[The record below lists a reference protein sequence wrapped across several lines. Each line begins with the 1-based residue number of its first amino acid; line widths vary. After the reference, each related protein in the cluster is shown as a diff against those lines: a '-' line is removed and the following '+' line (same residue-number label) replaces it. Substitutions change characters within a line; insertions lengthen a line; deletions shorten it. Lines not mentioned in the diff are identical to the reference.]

1 MGCSNSKRPAAQS
14 GAERP
19 KMNQNMRIHGSHNEH
34 HLELRRNEKASQVKV
49 VAGVHQL
56 KKVYDID
63 RHVLGKG
70 AFGKVYKGVDR

>member
-1 MGCSNSKRPAAQS
+1 MLKNG
-14 GAERP
+14 
-19 KMNQNMRIHGSHNEH
+19 
-34 HLELRRNEKASQVKV
+34 EKASQVRV
-49 VAGVHQL
+49 QAGVHQL

>member
-1 MGCSNSKRPAAQS
+1 MGCFNSKTVGS
-14 GAERP
+14 GKHAP
-19 KMNQNMRIHGSHNEH
+19 KMNPSMRIVGSHHEH
-34 HLELRRNEKASQVKV
+34 HLHLKKAEKASQVHV
-49 VAGVHQL
+49 TAGVHQL